1 MSTPHQ
7 LRRPATPEAI
17 DHAFGLFKSKAKRNI
32 DLSQFTTYK
41 VGGSAALHM
50 VVSSVDD
57 LYLVSAVLAEVEL
70 PILVIGRG
78 SNLLISDS
86 GFKGLALTIG
96 GLADYV
102 DLPNR
107 DEDPEVEPI
116 ALFGGS
122 VALPVA
128 ARQSVARGLTGF
140 EWGVGVPGSVGGAV
154 RMNAGGHGSDMASSL
169 TSVRMFHLRK
179 GLEAHVN
186 AVDLGLRF
194 RGSALDDHHVVLSA
208 TVDLEWSKAPEASE
222 AELQEVVR
230 WRRENQPGGQ
240 NAGSVFV
247 NPEPG
252 KVSAGA
258 VIDELGMRGLRVGSA
273 QVSEKHANFIQA
285 DVGGSAQDVVALMAE
300 VRRRVR
306 DERGYVLRSEI
317 RLVGFEDETDPAVVD
332 LINKDSDVGV
342 STIRLEQVFEKS
354 STANETTDGTI
365 PVSVLNG
372 EVVRIIDSDVS
383 DEVLEELRDAFGRD
397 ATRDVTRSITRDSTS
412 GVARDA
418 TIVPITSATG
428 NQTSPTVAPSDGPVQ
443 PAERVV
449 IVDDD
454 LRIVTDD
461 DFPADTMSQ
470 SVHRAPTSTRV
481 AIFDDESLPG
491 SGDGSAESA
500 VIIDGT
506 AWTELSF
513 ARRVINGA
521 KQLFT
526 MRGVNRRKQLLVV
539 GGSLVASVVLV
550 LIVLASPLVA
560 VRSIDVEGARYA
572 NATLIETVS
581 KSLRGKSV
589 LTVDTNAAQK
599 LLETDP
605 WIESVRIKT
614 YLPSRAV
621 IEINERVP
629 VAWFLGVDNQGRV
642 IDQDGR
648 VLAVV
653 NGRPTEY
660 MLIDGIGP
668 NLIAGAMASESYKA
682 AAQLAMSLPDEIR
695 PVVKNMGVNGP
706 NQVTM
711 TLLTGAVV
719 KFGEP
724 VDLRNK
730 LVNVVVILRRQ
741 DINQIAGI
749 DVSSGTPVVSSP

>member
-17 DHAFGLFKSKAKRNI
+17 DHAFGLFNAKAKRNV
-32 DLSQFTTYK
+32 DLSQYTTYK
-41 VGGSAALHM
+41 VGGTAALHM
-50 VVSSVDD
+50 LVTSIDD
-57 LYLVSAVLAEVEL
+57 LYLVSAVLAEVPL

-78 SNLLISDS
+78 SNLLVSDS
-86 GFKGLALTIG
+86 GFQGLALTIS

-107 DEDPEVEPI
+107 DEDPEIEPI

-208 TVDLEWSKAPEASE
+208 TVDLEWSKSQEASE

-252 KVSAGA
+252 KVSAGE

-285 DVGGSAQDVVALMAE
+285 DENGSAHDVVALMAE
-300 VRRRVR
+300 IRRRVR

-317 RLVGFEDETDPAVVD
+317 RLVGFEDATDLAIVE
-332 LINKDSDVGV
+332 LLNKDSEVGV

-365 PVSVLNG
+365 PAAVLNG
-372 EVVRIIDSDVS
+372 DVIRIVDSDVS
-383 DEVLEELRDAFGRD
+383 DEVLEELREAFGRD
-397 ATRDVTRSITRDSTS
+397 STRDIT
-412 GVARDA
+412 RDA
-418 TIVPITSATG
+418 TIVPITNAENTATG
-428 NQTSPTVAPSDGPVQ
+428 LTQVPQQEPSQ

-470 SVHRAPTSTRV
+470 TVNRAPTSTRV
-481 AIFDDESLPG
+481 AIFDDEIIPG
-491 SGDGSAESA
+491 GDGEVDGSVSGA

-506 AWTELSF
+506 AWTELSSL
-513 ARRVINGA
+513 RRFVNGA
-521 KQLFT
+521 KQLVK
-526 MRGVNRRKQLLVV
+526 MRGVNRRKQILVV
-539 GGSLVASVVLV
+539 GGSLIAGVVVV
-550 LIVLASPLVA
+550 LIVLASPIVA
-560 VRSIDVEGARYA
+560 VRNIDIEGAKYA
-572 NATLIETVS
+572 NSTLIETVS

-589 LTVDTNAAQK
+589 LTVDTNSAQK

-614 YLPSRAV
+614 YLPGRAV

-660 MLIDGIGP
+660 MLIDGTGP
-668 NLIAGAMASESYKA
+668 NLIAGAMASDSYAA

-695 PVVKNMGVNGP
+695 PVIKNMGVDGP

-724 VDLRNK
+724 IDLRNK

>member
-17 DHAFGLFKSKAKRNI
+17 DHAFGLFNAKAKRNV
-32 DLSQFTTYK
+32 DLSQYTTYK
-41 VGGSAALHM
+41 VGGTAALHM
-50 VVSSVDD
+50 TVASIDD

-86 GFKGLALTIG
+86 GFRGLALTIG

-107 DEDPEVEPI
+107 DEDPNVEPI

-122 VALPVA
+122 IALPVA
-128 ARQSVARGLTGF
+128 SRQSVARGLTGF

-208 TVDLEWSKAPEASE
+208 TVDLEWSKSQEASE

-252 KVSAGA
+252 KVSAGE
-258 VIDELGMRGLRVGSA
+258 VIDELGMRGLRIGSA

-285 DVGGSAQDVVALMAE
+285 DENGSANDVVALMAE
-300 VRRRVR
+300 IRRRVR

-317 RLVGFEDETDPAVVD
+317 RLVGFEDATDPAIVE
-332 LINKDSDVGV
+332 LLNKDSEVGV
-342 STIRLEQVFEKS
+342 STIRLEQVFDKS

-372 EVVRIIDSDVS
+372 EVIRIIDSDVS
-383 DEVLEELRDAFGRD
+383 EEVLEELREAFGRD
-397 ATRDVTRSITRDSTS
+397 ATRDIT
-412 GVARDA
+412 RDA
-418 TIVPITSATG
+418 TIVPITSATA
-428 NQTSPTVAPSDGPVQ
+428 NPTSVTKVPDVEPVA

-481 AIFDDESLPG
+481 AIFDDEMNPG
-491 SGDGSAESA
+491 SEVDGDGSSSGA
-500 VIIDGT
+500 VIIGGT
-506 AWTELSF
+506 AWTEMSL

-521 KQLFT
+521 KQLT
-526 MRGVNRRKQLLVV
+526 KMRGVNRRKQLLVV
-539 GGSLVASVVLV
+539 GGSLVAGVVFV
-550 LIVLASPLVA
+550 LIVLASPIVA
-560 VRSIDVEGARYA
+560 VRNIDVEGAKYA
-572 NATLIETVS
+572 NSTLIETVS

-614 YLPSRAV
+614 YLPGRAV

-660 MLIDGIGP
+660 MLIDGTGP
-668 NLIAGAMASESYKA
+668 NLIAGAMAAEPYAA

>member
-1 MSTPHQ
+1 VSTPHQ
-7 LRRPATPEAI
+7 LRRPATSEAI
-17 DHAFGLFKSKAKRNI
+17 EHAFGLFNAKAKRNV

-41 VGGSAALHM
+41 VGGTAALHM
-50 VVSSVDD
+50 MVSSIDD

-107 DEDPEVEPI
+107 DEDPGVEPI

-208 TVDLEWSKAPEASE
+208 TVDLEWSNSPEASE

-317 RLVGFEDETDPAVVD
+317 RLVGFEDATDPAIVD
-332 LINKDSDVGV
+332 LINKDSEVGV
-342 STIRLEQVFEKS
+342 STIRLEQVFDKS
-354 STANETTDGTI
+354 VSANETTDGTI

-372 EVVRIIDSDVS
+372 EVVRIVDSDVS

-397 ATRDVTRSITRDSTS
+397 ATRDITRDITS

-418 TIVPITSATG
+418 TIIPI
-428 NQTSPTVAPSDGPVQ
+428 Q

-491 SGDGSAESA
+491 GVDDSADGA

-513 ARRVINGA
+513 ARRVINGT

-539 GGSLVASVVLV
+539 GGSLVASVVFV

-560 VRSIDVEGARYA
+560 VRNIDIEGAKYA

>member
-17 DHAFGLFKSKAKRNI
+17 DHAFGLFNAKAKRNV
-32 DLSQFTTYK
+32 DLSQYTTYK
-41 VGGSAALHM
+41 VGGTAALHM
-50 VVSSVDD
+50 LVTSIDD
-57 LYLVSAVLAEVEL
+57 LYLVSAVLAEVPL

-78 SNLLISDS
+78 SNLLVSDS
-86 GFKGLALTIG
+86 GFQGLALTIS

-208 TVDLEWSKAPEASE
+208 TVDLEWSKSQEASE

-252 KVSAGA
+252 KVSAGE
-258 VIDELGMRGLRVGSA
+258 VIDELGMRGLRIGSA

-285 DVGGSAQDVVALMAE
+285 DENGSAHDVVALMAE
-300 VRRRVR
+300 IRRRVR

-317 RLVGFEDETDPAVVD
+317 RLVGFEDATDPAIVE
-332 LINKDSDVGV
+332 LLNKDSEVGV
-342 STIRLEQVFEKS
+342 STIRLEQVFDKS

-372 EVVRIIDSDVS
+372 EVIRIIDSDVS
-383 DEVLEELRDAFGRD
+383 EEVLEELREAFGRD
-397 ATRDVTRSITRDSTS
+397 ATRDIT
-412 GVARDA
+412 RDA
-418 TIVPITSATG
+418 TIVPITSATA
-428 NQTSPTVAPSDGPVQ
+428 NPPSPTKFPDAEPVV

-481 AIFDDESLPG
+481 AILDDELMPDSDV
-491 SGDGSAESA
+491 DGSSSGA

-506 AWTELSF
+506 AWSELSL

-521 KQLFT
+521 KQLVK

-539 GGSLVASVVLV
+539 GGSLVAGVVLV
-550 LIVLASPLVA
+550 LIVLASPIVA
-560 VRSIDVEGARYA
+560 VRNIDVEGARYA

-614 YLPSRAV
+614 YLPGRAV
-621 IEINERVP
+621 IEIQERMP
-629 VAWFLGVDNQGRV
+629 IAWFLGVDNQGRV

-660 MLIDGIGP
+660 MLIDGTGP
-668 NLIAGAMASESYKA
+668 NLIAGAMASESYAA

-741 DINQIAGI
+741 DINKIAGI

>member
-17 DHAFGLFKSKAKRNI
+17 EHAFDLFKSKAKRNV

-41 VGGSAALHM
+41 VGGTAALHI
-50 VVSSVDD
+50 VVSSIDD

-86 GFKGLALTIG
+86 GFKGLALTIS

-107 DEDPEVEPI
+107 DEEPEVEPI

-208 TVDLEWSKAPEASE
+208 TVDLEWSKSPEASE

-317 RLVGFEDETDPAVVD
+317 RLVGFEDETDSAIVD
-332 LINKDSDVGV
+332 LINKDSEVGV
-342 STIRLEQVFEKS
+342 STIRLEQVFDKS

-372 EVVRIIDSDVS
+372 EVIRIIDSDVS

-397 ATRDVTRSITRDSTS
+397 VTRDITRDITS

-418 TIVPITSATG
+418 TIVPITSAT
-428 NQTSPTVAPSDGPVQ
+428 SDKPAQ

-491 SGDGSAESA
+491 SDEDSAEGA

-513 ARRVINGA
+513 ARRVINGT
-521 KQLFT
+521 KQMFA

-539 GGSLVASVVLV
+539 GGSLIAGVVLV
-550 LIVLASPLVA
+550 LIVLASPIVA
-560 VRSIDVEGARYA
+560 VRNIDIEGAKYA

-660 MLIDGIGP
+660 MLIDGTGP

>member
-17 DHAFGLFKSKAKRNI
+17 DHAFGLFNAKAKRNV
-32 DLSQFTTYK
+32 DLSQYTTYK
-41 VGGSAALHM
+41 VGGAAALHM
-50 VVSSVDD
+50 LVTSIDD
-57 LYLVSAVLAEVEL
+57 LYLVSAVLAEVPL

-78 SNLLISDS
+78 SNLLVSDS
-86 GFKGLALTIG
+86 GFQGLALTIG

-107 DEDPEVEPI
+107 DEDPEIEPI

-208 TVDLEWSKAPEASE
+208 TVDLEWSKSQEASE

-252 KVSAGA
+252 KVSAGE
-258 VIDELGMRGLRVGSA
+258 VIDELGMRGLRIGSA

-285 DVGGSAQDVVALMAE
+285 DENGSAHDVVALMAE
-300 VRRRVR
+300 IRRRVR

-317 RLVGFEDETDPAVVD
+317 RLVGFEDATDPAIVE
-332 LINKDSDVGV
+332 LLNKDSEVGV

-365 PVSVLNG
+365 PAAVLNG
-372 EVVRIIDSDVS
+372 DVIRIVDSDVS
-383 DEVLEELRDAFGRD
+383 DEVLEELREAFGRD
-397 ATRDVTRSITRDSTS
+397 STRDIT
-412 GVARDA
+412 RDA
-418 TIVPITSATG
+418 TIVPITNAENTATG
-428 NQTSPTVAPSDGPVQ
+428 LTQAPQQEPSQ

-470 SVHRAPTSTRV
+470 TVNRAPTSTRV
-481 AIFDDESLPG
+481 AIFDDEIIPG
-491 SGDGSAESA
+491 GDGEVDGSVSGA

-506 AWTELSF
+506 AWTELSPF
-513 ARRVINGA
+513 RRFINGT
-521 KQLFT
+521 KRLVK
-526 MRGVNRRKQLLVV
+526 MRGVNRRKQILVV
-539 GGSLVASVVLV
+539 GGSLIAGVVVV
-550 LIVLASPLVA
+550 LIVLASPIVA
-560 VRSIDVEGARYA
+560 VRNIDIEGAKYA
-572 NATLIETVS
+572 NSTLIETVS

-589 LTVDTNAAQK
+589 LTVDTNSAQK

-614 YLPSRAV
+614 YLPGRAV

-660 MLIDGIGP
+660 MLIDGTGP
-668 NLIAGAMASESYKA
+668 NLIAGAMASDSYAA

-695 PVVKNMGVNGP
+695 PVIKNMGVDGP

-724 VDLRNK
+724 IDLRNK

>member
-17 DHAFGLFKSKAKRNI
+17 EHAFDLFKSKAKRNV

-41 VGGSAALHM
+41 VGGTAALHI
-50 VVSSVDD
+50 VVSSIDD

-86 GFKGLALTIG
+86 GFKGLALTIS

-107 DEDPEVEPI
+107 DEEPEVEPI

-208 TVDLEWSKAPEASE
+208 TVDLEWSKSPEASE

-273 QVSEKHANFIQA
+273 QVSEKHANSIQA

-317 RLVGFEDETDPAVVD
+317 RLVGFEDETDSAIVD
-332 LINKDSDVGV
+332 LINKDSEVGV
-342 STIRLEQVFEKS
+342 STIRLEQVFDKS

-372 EVVRIIDSDVS
+372 EVIRIIDSDVS

-397 ATRDVTRSITRDSTS
+397 VTRDITRDITS

-418 TIVPITSATG
+418 TIVPITSAT
-428 NQTSPTVAPSDGPVQ
+428 SDKPAQ

-491 SGDGSAESA
+491 SDEDSAEGA

-513 ARRVINGA
+513 ARRVINGT
-521 KQLFT
+521 KQMFA

-539 GGSLVASVVLV
+539 GGSLIAGVVLV
-550 LIVLASPLVA
+550 LIVLASPIVA
-560 VRSIDVEGARYA
+560 VRNIDIEGAKYA

-660 MLIDGIGP
+660 MLIDGTGP

>member
-7 LRRPATPEAI
+7 LRRPATPEAVE
-17 DHAFGLFKSKAKRNI
+17 HAFDLFKSKAKRNV

-41 VGGSAALHM
+41 VGGTAALHM
-50 VVSSVDD
+50 MVSSIDD

-107 DEDPEVEPI
+107 DEEPEVEPI

-154 RMNAGGHGSDMASSL
+154 RMNAGGHGSDMASSV

-208 TVDLEWSKAPEASE
+208 TVDLEWSKSPEASE

-317 RLVGFEDETDPAVVD
+317 RLVGFEDETDSAIVD
-332 LINKDSDVGV
+332 LINKDSEVGV
-342 STIRLEQVFEKS
+342 STIRLEQVFDKS

-372 EVVRIIDSDVS
+372 EVIRIIDSDVS

-397 ATRDVTRSITRDSTS
+397 VTRDITRDITS

-418 TIVPITSATG
+418 TIVPITSAT
-428 NQTSPTVAPSDGPVQ
+428 SDKPAQ

-491 SGDGSAESA
+491 SDEDSAEGA

-513 ARRVINGA
+513 ARRVINGT
-521 KQLFT
+521 KQMFA

-539 GGSLVASVVLV
+539 GGSLIAGVVLV
-550 LIVLASPLVA
+550 LIVLASPIVA
-560 VRSIDVEGARYA
+560 VRNIDIEGAKYA

-614 YLPSRAV
+614 YLPGRAV

-629 VAWFLGVDNQGRV
+629 VAWFVGVDNQGRV

-660 MLIDGIGP
+660 MLIDGTGP

>member
-1 MSTPHQ
+1 VSTPHQ
-7 LRRPATPEAI
+7 LRRPATSEAI
-17 DHAFGLFKSKAKRNI
+17 EHAFGLFNAKAKRNV
-32 DLSQFTTYK
+32 DLSQYTTYK
-41 VGGSAALHM
+41 VGGTAALHM
-50 VVSSVDD
+50 MVSSIDD

-107 DEDPEVEPI
+107 DEDPGVEPI

-208 TVDLEWSKAPEASE
+208 TVDLEWSNSPEASE

-317 RLVGFEDETDPAVVD
+317 RLVGFEDATDPAIVD
-332 LINKDSDVGV
+332 LINKDSEVGV
-342 STIRLEQVFEKS
+342 STIRLEQVFDKS
-354 STANETTDGTI
+354 VSANETTDGTI

-372 EVVRIIDSDVS
+372 EVVRIVDSDVS

-397 ATRDVTRSITRDSTS
+397 VTRDITRDITS

-418 TIVPITSATG
+418 TIIPI
-428 NQTSPTVAPSDGPVQ
+428 Q

-491 SGDGSAESA
+491 GVDDSADGA

-513 ARRVINGA
+513 ARRVINGT

-539 GGSLVASVVLV
+539 GGSLVASVVFV

-560 VRSIDVEGARYA
+560 VRNIDIEGAKYA

>member
-1 MSTPHQ
+1 VSTPHQ
-7 LRRPATPEAI
+7 LRRPATSEAI
-17 DHAFGLFKSKAKRNI
+17 EHAFDLFSAKAKRNV
-32 DLSQFTTYK
+32 DLAQFTTYK
-41 VGGSAALHM
+41 VGGTAALHM
-50 VVSSVDD
+50 MVSSIDD

-78 SNLLISDS
+78 SNLLISDT
-86 GFKGLALTIG
+86 GFKGLAITMN

-107 DEDPEVEPI
+107 DEEPGVEPI

-140 EWGVGVPGSVGGAV
+140 EWGVGVPGSIGGAV

-179 GLEAHVN
+179 GREAHVN

-208 TVDLEWSKAPEASE
+208 TVDLEWTHSPEASE

-317 RLVGFEDETDPAVVD
+317 RLVGFEDETDPAIVD

-342 STIRLEQVFEKS
+342 STIRLEQVFDKS
-354 STANETTDGTI
+354 TTANETTDGTI

-372 EVVRIIDSDVS
+372 EVVRIVDSDVS

-397 ATRDVTRSITRDSTS
+397 ATRDITS

-418 TIVPITSATG
+418 TIVPI
-428 NQTSPTVAPSDGPVQ
+428 Q

-481 AIFDDESLPG
+481 AILDDEILPG
-491 SGDGSAESA
+491 GGDDSAEGA

-506 AWTELSF
+506 AWSELSF
-513 ARRVINGA
+513 GRRVINGT
-521 KQLFT
+521 KRLFT

-539 GGSLVASVVLV
+539 GGSFVASVVVV

-560 VRSIDVEGARYA
+560 VRNIDVEGAKYA

-621 IEINERVP
+621 IEINERTP

-660 MLIDGIGP
+660 MLIDGTGP
-668 NLIAGAMASESYKA
+668 NLIAGAIASESYKA

>member
-17 DHAFGLFKSKAKRNI
+17 DHAFGLFKSKAKRNV

-50 VVSSVDD
+50 TVSSIDD

-317 RLVGFEDETDPAVVD
+317 RLVGFEDETDPAIVD

-397 ATRDVTRSITRDSTS
+397 AT
-412 GVARDA
+412 
-418 TIVPITSATG
+418 IVPITSATG
-428 NQTSPTVAPSDGPVQ
+428 NQTSPTVAPSDGPAQ

-491 SGDGSAESA
+491 SGDGSAEGA

-539 GGSLVASVVLV
+539 GGSLVASVVFV

>member
-7 LRRPATPEAI
+7 LRRPATPEALE
-17 DHAFGLFKSKAKRNI
+17 HAFGMFGSRAKRNV

-41 VGGSAALHM
+41 VGGTAALHM
-50 VVSSVDD
+50 MVSSIDD

-86 GFKGLALTIG
+86 GFKGLAITMS

-107 DEDPEVEPI
+107 DEDPGVEPI

-179 GLEAHVN
+179 GREAHVN

-208 TVDLEWSKAPEASE
+208 TVDLEWSKSPEASE

-258 VIDELGMRGLRVGSA
+258 VIDELGMRGMRVGSA
-273 QVSEKHANFIQA
+273 EVSEKHANFIQA
-285 DVGGSAQDVVALMAE
+285 DVGGNAQDVVALMAE

-317 RLVGFEDETDPAVVD
+317 RLIGFEDETDPVIMD
-332 LINKDSDVGV
+332 LINKDSEIGV
-342 STIRLEQVFEKS
+342 STIRLEQVFDKS

-372 EVVRIIDSDVS
+372 EVVQIIDSDVS

-397 ATRDVTRSITRDSTS
+397 AT
-412 GVARDA
+412 
-418 TIVPITSATG
+418 IVPITSATG
-428 NQTSPTVAPSDGPVQ
+428 NQTSPTLAPSNKPVQ

-470 SVHRAPTSTRV
+470 SVHRAPTSTRI
-481 AIFDDESLPG
+481 AIFDDESQTG
-491 SGDGSAESA
+491 SSDDSADGA

-539 GGSLVASVVLV
+539 GSSLVASVVFV

-560 VRSIDVEGARYA
+560 VRNIDIEGAKYA

>member
-1 MSTPHQ
+1 M
-7 LRRPATPEAI
+7 
-17 DHAFGLFKSKAKRNI
+17 FGSKAKRNV

-41 VGGSAALHM
+41 VGGTAALHM
-50 VVSSVDD
+50 MVSSIDD

-86 GFKGLALTIG
+86 GFKGLAITMS

-107 DEDPEVEPI
+107 DEDPGVEPI

-179 GLEAHVN
+179 GREAHVN

-208 TVDLEWSKAPEASE
+208 TVDLEWSKSPEASE

-258 VIDELGMRGLRVGSA
+258 VIDELGMRGMRVGSA
-273 QVSEKHANFIQA
+273 EVSEKHANFIQA
-285 DVGGSAQDVVALMAE
+285 DVGGNAQDVVALMAE

-317 RLVGFEDETDPAVVD
+317 RLIGFEDQTDPVIVD
-332 LINKDSDVGV
+332 LINKDSEIGV
-342 STIRLEQVFEKS
+342 STIRLEQVFDKS

-397 ATRDVTRSITRDSTS
+397 AT
-412 GVARDA
+412 
-418 TIVPITSATG
+418 IVPITSATG
-428 NQTSPTVAPSDGPVQ
+428 NQTSPTLAPSNKPVQ

-470 SVHRAPTSTRV
+470 SVHRAPTSTRI

-491 SGDGSAESA
+491 SSDDSADGA

-513 ARRVINGA
+513 ARRVINGT

-539 GGSLVASVVLV
+539 GSSLVASVVFV

-560 VRSIDVEGARYA
+560 VRNIDIEGAKYA

>member
-7 LRRPATPEAI
+7 LRRPATSEAI
-17 DHAFGLFKSKAKRNI
+17 EHAFGLFNAKAKRNV

-41 VGGSAALHM
+41 VGGTAALHM
-50 VVSSVDD
+50 MVSSIDD

-107 DEDPEVEPI
+107 DEDPGVEPI

-208 TVDLEWSKAPEASE
+208 TVDLEWSNSPEASE

-317 RLVGFEDETDPAVVD
+317 RLVGFEDATDPAIVD
-332 LINKDSDVGV
+332 LINKDSEVGV
-342 STIRLEQVFEKS
+342 STIRLEQVFDKS
-354 STANETTDGTI
+354 VSANETTDGTI

-372 EVVRIIDSDVS
+372 EVVRIVDSDVS

-397 ATRDVTRSITRDSTS
+397 ATRDITRDITS

-418 TIVPITSATG
+418 TIIPI
-428 NQTSPTVAPSDGPVQ
+428 Q

-491 SGDGSAESA
+491 SVDDSADGA

-513 ARRVINGA
+513 TRRVINGT

-539 GGSLVASVVLV
+539 GGSLVASVVFG

-560 VRSIDVEGARYA
+560 VRNIDIEGAKYA

>member
-7 LRRPATPEAI
+7 LRRPATSEAI
-17 DHAFGLFKSKAKRNI
+17 EHAFGLFNAKAKRNV

-41 VGGSAALHM
+41 VGGTAALHM
-50 VVSSVDD
+50 MVSSIDD

-107 DEDPEVEPI
+107 DEDPGVEPI

-208 TVDLEWSKAPEASE
+208 TVDLEWSNSPEASE

-317 RLVGFEDETDPAVVD
+317 RLVGFEEEADPSIVD
-332 LINKDSDVGV
+332 LINKDSEVGV
-342 STIRLEQVFEKS
+342 STIRLEQVFDKS
-354 STANETTDGTI
+354 VTANETTDGTI

-372 EVVRIIDSDVS
+372 EVVRIVDSDVS

-397 ATRDVTRSITRDSTS
+397 ATRDITRDITS

-418 TIVPITSATG
+418 TIIPI
-428 NQTSPTVAPSDGPVQ
+428 Q

-491 SGDGSAESA
+491 SVDDSADGA

-513 ARRVINGA
+513 TRRVINGT

-539 GGSLVASVVLV
+539 GGSLVASVVFV

-560 VRSIDVEGARYA
+560 VRNIDIEGAKYA

>member
-7 LRRPATPEAI
+7 LRRPATPEALE
-17 DHAFGLFKSKAKRNI
+17 HAFGMFGSRAKRNV

-41 VGGSAALHM
+41 VGGTAALHM
-50 VVSSVDD
+50 MVSSIDD

-86 GFKGLALTIG
+86 GFKGLAITMS

-107 DEDPEVEPI
+107 DEDPGVEPI

-179 GLEAHVN
+179 GREAHVN

-208 TVDLEWSKAPEASE
+208 TVDLEWSKSPEASE

-258 VIDELGMRGLRVGSA
+258 VIDELGMRGMRVGSA
-273 QVSEKHANFIQA
+273 EVSEKHANFIQA
-285 DVGGSAQDVVALMAE
+285 DVGGNAQDVVALMAE

-317 RLVGFEDETDPAVVD
+317 RLIGFEDETDPVIMD
-332 LINKDSDVGV
+332 LINKDSEIGV
-342 STIRLEQVFEKS
+342 STIRLEQVFDKS

-397 ATRDVTRSITRDSTS
+397 AT
-412 GVARDA
+412 
-418 TIVPITSATG
+418 IVPITSATG
-428 NQTSPTVAPSDGPVQ
+428 NQTSPTLAPSNKPVQ

-470 SVHRAPTSTRV
+470 SVHRAPTSTRI

-491 SGDGSAESA
+491 SSDDSADGA

-513 ARRVINGA
+513 ARRVINGT

-539 GGSLVASVVLV
+539 GSSLVASVVFV

-560 VRSIDVEGARYA
+560 VRNIDVEGAKYA

>member
-1 MSTPHQ
+1 M
-7 LRRPATPEAI
+7 
-17 DHAFGLFKSKAKRNI
+17 
-32 DLSQFTTYK
+32 
-41 VGGSAALHM
+41 
-50 VVSSVDD
+50 
-57 LYLVSAVLAEVEL
+57 
-70 PILVIGRG
+70 
-78 SNLLISDS
+78 
-86 GFKGLALTIG
+86 
-96 GLADYV
+96 
-102 DLPNR
+102 
-107 DEDPEVEPI
+107 
-116 ALFGGS
+116 
-122 VALPVA
+122 
-128 ARQSVARGLTGF
+128 
-140 EWGVGVPGSVGGAV
+140 
-154 RMNAGGHGSDMASSL
+154 
-169 TSVRMFHLRK
+169 
-179 GLEAHVN
+179 
-186 AVDLGLRF
+186 
-194 RGSALDDHHVVLSA
+194 LSA
-208 TVDLEWSKAPEASE
+208 TVDLEWSKSQEASE

-252 KVSAGA
+252 KVSAGE

-285 DVGGSAQDVVALMAE
+285 DENGSAHDVVALMAE
-300 VRRRVR
+300 IRRRVR

-317 RLVGFEDETDPAVVD
+317 RLVGFEDATDPAIVE
-332 LINKDSDVGV
+332 LLNKDSEVGV

-354 STANETTDGTI
+354 STSNETTDGTI
-365 PVSVLNG
+365 PAAVLNG
-372 EVVRIIDSDVS
+372 DVIRIVDSDVS
-383 DEVLEELRDAFGRD
+383 DEVLEELREAFGRD
-397 ATRDVTRSITRDSTS
+397 STRDIT
-412 GVARDA
+412 RDA
-418 TIVPITSATG
+418 TIVPITHAGNTATG
-428 NQTSPTVAPSDGPVQ
+428 LTQAPQQEPSQ

-470 SVHRAPTSTRV
+470 TVNRAPTSTRV
-481 AIFDDESLPG
+481 AIFDDEIIPG
-491 SGDGSAESA
+491 GDGEVDGSVSGA

-506 AWTELSF
+506 AWTELSPL
-513 ARRVINGA
+513 RRFVNGA
-521 KQLFT
+521 KQLVK
-526 MRGVNRRKQLLVV
+526 MRGVNRRKQILVV
-539 GGSLVASVVLV
+539 GGSLIAGVVVV
-550 LIVLASPLVA
+550 LIVLASPIVA
-560 VRSIDVEGARYA
+560 VRNIDIEGAKYA
-572 NATLIETVS
+572 NSTLIETVS

-589 LTVDTNAAQK
+589 LTVDTNSAQK

-614 YLPSRAV
+614 YLPGRAV

-660 MLIDGIGP
+660 MLIDGTGP
-668 NLIAGAMASESYKA
+668 NLIAGAMASDSYAA

-695 PVVKNMGVNGP
+695 PVIKNMGVDGP

-724 VDLRNK
+724 IDLRNK

>member
-7 LRRPATPEAI
+7 LRRPATPEALE
-17 DHAFGLFKSKAKRNI
+17 HAFGMFGSKAKRNV

-41 VGGSAALHM
+41 VGGTAALHM
-50 VVSSVDD
+50 MVSSIDD

-86 GFKGLALTIG
+86 GFKGLAITMS

-107 DEDPEVEPI
+107 DEDPGVEPI

-179 GLEAHVN
+179 GREAHVN

-208 TVDLEWSKAPEASE
+208 TVDLEWSKSPEASE

-258 VIDELGMRGLRVGSA
+258 VIDELGMRGMRVGSA

-285 DVGGSAQDVVALMAE
+285 DVGGNAQDVVALMAE

-317 RLVGFEDETDPAVVD
+317 RLIGFEDETDPVIVD
-332 LINKDSDVGV
+332 LINKDSEIGV
-342 STIRLEQVFEKS
+342 STIRLEQVFDKS

-397 ATRDVTRSITRDSTS
+397 AT
-412 GVARDA
+412 
-418 TIVPITSATG
+418 IVPITSATG
-428 NQTSPTVAPSDGPVQ
+428 NQTSPTLAPINKPVQ

-470 SVHRAPTSTRV
+470 SVHRAPTSTRI

-491 SGDGSAESA
+491 SSDDSADGA

-513 ARRVINGA
+513 ARRVINGT

-526 MRGVNRRKQLLVV
+526 MRGVNRRKQLLIV
-539 GGSLVASVVLV
+539 GSSLVASVVFV

-560 VRSIDVEGARYA
+560 VRNIDVEGAKYA

>member
-17 DHAFGLFKSKAKRNI
+17 DHAFGLFNAKAKRNV

-41 VGGSAALHM
+41 VGGTAALHM
-50 VVSSVDD
+50 TVASIDD

-86 GFKGLALTIG
+86 GFRGLALTIG

-107 DEDPEVEPI
+107 DEDPNVEPI

-122 VALPVA
+122 IALPVA
-128 ARQSVARGLTGF
+128 SRQSVARGLTGF

-208 TVDLEWSKAPEASE
+208 TVDLEWSKSQEASE

-252 KVSAGA
+252 KVSAGE
-258 VIDELGMRGLRVGSA
+258 VIDELGMRGLRIGSA

-285 DVGGSAQDVVALMAE
+285 DENGSANDVVALMAE
-300 VRRRVR
+300 IRRRVR

-317 RLVGFEDETDPAVVD
+317 RLVGFEDATDPAIVE
-332 LINKDSDVGV
+332 LLNKDSEVGV
-342 STIRLEQVFEKS
+342 STIRLEQVFDKS

-372 EVVRIIDSDVS
+372 EVIRIIDSDVS
-383 DEVLEELRDAFGRD
+383 EEVLEELREAFGRD
-397 ATRDVTRSITRDSTS
+397 ATRDIT
-412 GVARDA
+412 RDA
-418 TIVPITSATG
+418 TIVPITSATA
-428 NQTSPTVAPSDGPVQ
+428 NPTSVTKVPNVEPVA

-481 AIFDDESLPG
+481 AIFDDEMNPG
-491 SGDGSAESA
+491 SEVDGAGSSSGA
-500 VIIDGT
+500 VIIGGT
-506 AWTELSF
+506 AWTEMSL

-521 KQLFT
+521 KQLT
-526 MRGVNRRKQLLVV
+526 KMRGVNRRKQLLVV
-539 GGSLVASVVLV
+539 GGSLVAGVVFV
-550 LIVLASPLVA
+550 LIVLASPIVA
-560 VRSIDVEGARYA
+560 VRNIDVEGAKYA
-572 NATLIETVS
+572 NSTLIETVS

-614 YLPSRAV
+614 YLPGRAV

-660 MLIDGIGP
+660 MLIDGTGP
-668 NLIAGAMASESYKA
+668 NLIAGAMAAESYAA

>member
-1 MSTPHQ
+1 VSTPHQ

-17 DHAFGLFKSKAKRNI
+17 DHAFGLFNAKAKRNV
-32 DLSQFTTYK
+32 DLSQYTTYK
-41 VGGSAALHM
+41 VGGTAALHM
-50 VVSSVDD
+50 TVTSIDD

-78 SNLLISDS
+78 SNLLVSDT
-86 GFKGLALTIG
+86 GFQGLALTIG

-107 DEDPEVEPI
+107 DEDPNVEPI

-128 ARQSVARGLTGF
+128 SRQSVARGLTGF

-208 TVDLEWSKAPEASE
+208 TVDLEWSKSQEASE

-252 KVSAGA
+252 KVSAGE
-258 VIDELGMRGLRVGSA
+258 VIDELGMRGLRIGSA

-285 DVGGSAQDVVALMAE
+285 DENGSALDVVALMAE
-300 VRRRVR
+300 IRRRVR

-317 RLVGFEDETDPAVVD
+317 RLVGFEDATDPAIVE
-332 LINKDSDVGV
+332 LLNKDSEVGV

-372 EVVRIIDSDVS
+372 EVIRIIDSDVS
-383 DEVLEELRDAFGRD
+383 EEVLEELREAFGRD
-397 ATRDVTRSITRDSTS
+397 ATRDIT
-412 GVARDA
+412 RDA
-418 TIVPITSATG
+418 TIVPITSATAHP
-428 NQTSPTVAPSDGPVQ
+428 TSPTKDPDAEPVA

-481 AIFDDESLPG
+481 AIFDDELMPG
-491 SGDGSAESA
+491 DDVDGSSSGA

-506 AWTELSF
+506 AWTELSLV
-513 ARRVINGA
+513 RRVINSA
-521 KQLFT
+521 KQLIK
-526 MRGVNRRKQLLVV
+526 MRGVNRRKQLLVI
-539 GGSLVASVVLV
+539 GGSLVAGVVLI
-550 LIVLASPLVA
+550 LIVLASPIVA
-560 VRSIDVEGARYA
+560 VRNIDIEGAKYA
-572 NATLIETVS
+572 NSTLIETVS

-589 LTVDTNAAQK
+589 LTVDTNAAQR

-605 WIESVRIKT
+605 WIESVRINT
-614 YLPSRAV
+614 YLPGRAV
-621 IEINERVP
+621 IEIQERTP

-660 MLIDGIGP
+660 MLIDGTGP
-668 NLIAGAMASESYKA
+668 NLIAGAMASESYAA

>member
-1 MSTPHQ
+1 VSTPHQ
-7 LRRPATPEAI
+7 LRRPAKPEAI
-17 DHAFGLFKSKAKRNI
+17 DHAFGLFNAKAKRNV
-32 DLSQFTTYK
+32 DLSQYTTYK
-41 VGGSAALHM
+41 VGGTAALHM
-50 VVSSVDD
+50 LVTSIDD
-57 LYLVSAVLAEVEL
+57 LYLVSAVLAEVPL

-78 SNLLISDS
+78 SNLLVSDS
-86 GFKGLALTIG
+86 GFQGLALTIS

-107 DEDPEVEPI
+107 DEDPEIEPI

-208 TVDLEWSKAPEASE
+208 TVDLEWSKSQEASE

-252 KVSAGA
+252 KVSAGE

-285 DVGGSAQDVVALMAE
+285 DENGSAHDVVALMAE
-300 VRRRVR
+300 IRRRVR

-317 RLVGFEDETDPAVVD
+317 RLVGFEDATDPAIVE
-332 LINKDSDVGV
+332 LLNKDSEVGV

-365 PVSVLNG
+365 PAAVLNG
-372 EVVRIIDSDVS
+372 DVIRIVDSDVS
-383 DEVLEELRDAFGRD
+383 DEVLEELREAFGRD
-397 ATRDVTRSITRDSTS
+397 STRDIT
-412 GVARDA
+412 RDA
-418 TIVPITSATG
+418 TIVPITNAENTATG
-428 NQTSPTVAPSDGPVQ
+428 LTQVPQQEPSQ

-470 SVHRAPTSTRV
+470 TVNRAPTSTRV
-481 AIFDDESLPG
+481 AIFDDEIIPG
-491 SGDGSAESA
+491 GDGEVDGSVSGA

-506 AWTELSF
+506 AWTELSPL
-513 ARRVINGA
+513 RRFVNGA
-521 KQLFT
+521 KQLVK
-526 MRGVNRRKQLLVV
+526 MRGVNRRKQILVV
-539 GGSLVASVVLV
+539 GGSLIAGVVVV
-550 LIVLASPLVA
+550 LIVLASPIVA
-560 VRSIDVEGARYA
+560 VRNIDIEGAKYA
-572 NATLIETVS
+572 NSTLIETVS

-589 LTVDTNAAQK
+589 LTVDTNSAQK

-614 YLPSRAV
+614 YLPGRAV

-660 MLIDGIGP
+660 MLIDGTGP
-668 NLIAGAMASESYKA
+668 NLIAGAMASDSYAA

-695 PVVKNMGVNGP
+695 PVIKNMGVDGP

-724 VDLRNK
+724 IDLRNK

>member
-17 DHAFGLFKSKAKRNI
+17 DHAFGLFNAKAKRNV
-32 DLSQFTTYK
+32 DLSQYTTYK
-41 VGGSAALHM
+41 VGGTAALHM
-50 VVSSVDD
+50 LLTSIDD
-57 LYLVSAVLAEVEL
+57 LYLVSAVLAEVPL

-78 SNLLISDS
+78 SNLLVSDS
-86 GFKGLALTIG
+86 GFQGLALTIS

-107 DEDPEVEPI
+107 DEDPEIEPI

-208 TVDLEWSKAPEASE
+208 TVDLEWSKSQEASE

-252 KVSAGA
+252 KVSAGE

-285 DVGGSAQDVVALMAE
+285 DENGSAHDVVALMAE
-300 VRRRVR
+300 IRRRVR

-317 RLVGFEDETDPAVVD
+317 RLVGFEDATDPAIVE
-332 LINKDSDVGV
+332 LLNKDSEVGV

-354 STANETTDGTI
+354 SAANETTDGTI
-365 PVSVLNG
+365 PAAVLNG
-372 EVVRIIDSDVS
+372 DVIRIVDSDVS
-383 DEVLEELRDAFGRD
+383 DEVLEELREAFGRD
-397 ATRDVTRSITRDSTS
+397 STRDIT
-412 GVARDA
+412 RDA
-418 TIVPITSATG
+418 TIVPITNAGNTATG
-428 NQTSPTVAPSDGPVQ
+428 LTQAPQQEPSQ

-470 SVHRAPTSTRV
+470 TVNRAPTSTRV
-481 AIFDDESLPG
+481 AIFDDEIMPG
-491 SGDGSAESA
+491 GDGEVDGSVSGA

-506 AWTELSF
+506 AWTELSPL
-513 ARRVINGA
+513 RRFVNGA
-521 KQLFT
+521 KQLVK
-526 MRGVNRRKQLLVV
+526 MRGVNRRKQILVV
-539 GGSLVASVVLV
+539 GGSLIAGVVVV
-550 LIVLASPLVA
+550 LIVLASPIVA
-560 VRSIDVEGARYA
+560 VRNIDIEGAKYA
-572 NATLIETVS
+572 NSTLIETVS

-589 LTVDTNAAQK
+589 LTVDTNSAQK

-614 YLPSRAV
+614 YLPGRAV

-660 MLIDGIGP
+660 MLIDGTGP
-668 NLIAGAMASESYKA
+668 NLIAGAMASDSYAA

-695 PVVKNMGVNGP
+695 PVVKNMGVDGP

-724 VDLRNK
+724 IDLRNK

>member
-7 LRRPATPEAI
+7 LRRPATPEALE
-17 DHAFGLFKSKAKRNI
+17 HAFGMFGSKAKRNV

-41 VGGSAALHM
+41 VGGTAALHM
-50 VVSSVDD
+50 MVSSIDD

-86 GFKGLALTIG
+86 GFKGLAITMS

-107 DEDPEVEPI
+107 DEDPGVEPI

-179 GLEAHVN
+179 GREAHVN

-208 TVDLEWSKAPEASE
+208 TVDLEWSKSPEASE

-258 VIDELGMRGLRVGSA
+258 VIDELGMRGMRVGSA

-285 DVGGSAQDVVALMAE
+285 DVGGNAQDVVALMAE

-317 RLVGFEDETDPAVVD
+317 RLIGFEDETDPVIMD
-332 LINKDSDVGV
+332 LINKDSEIGV
-342 STIRLEQVFEKS
+342 STIRLEQVFDKS

-397 ATRDVTRSITRDSTS
+397 AT
-412 GVARDA
+412 
-418 TIVPITSATG
+418 IVPITSATG
-428 NQTSPTVAPSDGPVQ
+428 NQTSPTLAPSNKPVQ

-470 SVHRAPTSTRV
+470 SVHRAPTSTRI

-491 SGDGSAESA
+491 SSDDSADGA

-513 ARRVINGA
+513 ARRVINGT

-539 GGSLVASVVLV
+539 GSSLVASVVFV

-560 VRSIDVEGARYA
+560 VRNIDIEGAKYA

>member
-1 MSTPHQ
+1 VSTPHQ
-7 LRRPATPEAI
+7 LRRPATSEAI
-17 DHAFGLFKSKAKRNI
+17 EHAFGLFNAKAKRNV

-41 VGGSAALHM
+41 VGGTAALHM
-50 VVSSVDD
+50 MVSSIDD

-107 DEDPEVEPI
+107 DEDPGVEPI

-208 TVDLEWSKAPEASE
+208 TVDLEWSNSPEASE

-317 RLVGFEDETDPAVVD
+317 RLVGFEDATDPAIVD
-332 LINKDSDVGV
+332 LINKDSEVGV
-342 STIRLEQVFEKS
+342 STIRLEQVFDKS
-354 STANETTDGTI
+354 VSANETTDGTI

-397 ATRDVTRSITRDSTS
+397 ATRDITRDITS

-418 TIVPITSATG
+418 TIVPI
-428 NQTSPTVAPSDGPVQ
+428 QPV
-443 PAERVV
+443 ERVV

-491 SGDGSAESA
+491 GVDDSADGA

-513 ARRVINGA
+513 ARRVINGT
-521 KQLFT
+521 KQMFA

-539 GGSLVASVVLV
+539 GGSLVASVVFV

-560 VRSIDVEGARYA
+560 VRNIDIEGAKYA

>member
-17 DHAFGLFKSKAKRNI
+17 DHAFGLFNAKAKRNV
-32 DLSQFTTYK
+32 DLSQYTTYK
-41 VGGSAALHM
+41 VGGTAALHM
-50 VVSSVDD
+50 TVASIDD

-86 GFKGLALTIG
+86 GFRGLALTIG

-107 DEDPEVEPI
+107 DEDPNVEPI

-122 VALPVA
+122 IALPVA
-128 ARQSVARGLTGF
+128 SRQSVARGLTGF

-179 GLEAHVN
+179 SLEAHVN

-208 TVDLEWSKAPEASE
+208 TVDLEWSKSQEASE

-252 KVSAGA
+252 KVSAGE

-285 DVGGSAQDVVALMAE
+285 DENGSANDVVALMAE
-300 VRRRVR
+300 IRRRVR

-317 RLVGFEDETDPAVVD
+317 RLVGFEDATDPAIVE
-332 LINKDSDVGV
+332 LLNKDSEVGV
-342 STIRLEQVFEKS
+342 STIRLEQVFDKS

-372 EVVRIIDSDVS
+372 EVIRIIDSDVS
-383 DEVLEELRDAFGRD
+383 EEVLEELREAFGRD
-397 ATRDVTRSITRDSTS
+397 ATRDITRDAS
-412 GVARDA
+412 
-418 TIVPITSATG
+418 IVPITSATA
-428 NQTSPTVAPSDGPVQ
+428 NPTSVTKVPDVEPVA

-481 AIFDDESLPG
+481 AIFDDEMNPG
-491 SGDGSAESA
+491 SEVDGDGSSSGA
-500 VIIDGT
+500 VIIGGT
-506 AWTELSF
+506 AWTEMSL

-521 KQLFT
+521 KQLT
-526 MRGVNRRKQLLVV
+526 KMRGVNRRKQLLVV
-539 GGSLVASVVLV
+539 GGSLVAGVVFV
-550 LIVLASPLVA
+550 LIVLASPIVA
-560 VRSIDVEGARYA
+560 VRNIDVEGAKYA
-572 NATLIETVS
+572 NSTLIETVS

-614 YLPSRAV
+614 YLPGRAV

-660 MLIDGIGP
+660 MLIDGTGP
-668 NLIAGAMASESYKA
+668 NLIAGAMAAESYAA

>member
-17 DHAFGLFKSKAKRNI
+17 DHAFGLFNAKAKRNV
-32 DLSQFTTYK
+32 DLSQYTTYK
-41 VGGSAALHM
+41 VGGTAALHM
-50 VVSSVDD
+50 LLTSIDD
-57 LYLVSAVLAEVEL
+57 LYLVSAVLAEVPL

-78 SNLLISDS
+78 SNLLVSDS
-86 GFKGLALTIG
+86 GFQGLALTIS

-107 DEDPEVEPI
+107 DEDPGIEPI

-208 TVDLEWSKAPEASE
+208 TVDLEWSKSQEASE

-252 KVSAGA
+252 KVSAGE

-285 DVGGSAQDVVALMAE
+285 DENGSAHDVVALMAE
-300 VRRRVR
+300 IRRRVR

-317 RLVGFEDETDPAVVD
+317 RLVGFEDATDPAIVE
-332 LINKDSDVGV
+332 LLNKDSEVGV

-354 STANETTDGTI
+354 SAANETTDGTI
-365 PVSVLNG
+365 PAAVLNG
-372 EVVRIIDSDVS
+372 DVIRIVDSDVS
-383 DEVLEELRDAFGRD
+383 DEVLEELREAFGRD
-397 ATRDVTRSITRDSTS
+397 STRDIT
-412 GVARDA
+412 RDA
-418 TIVPITSATG
+418 TIVPITHAGNTATG
-428 NQTSPTVAPSDGPVQ
+428 LTQALQQEPSQ

-470 SVHRAPTSTRV
+470 TVNRAPTSTRV
-481 AIFDDESLPG
+481 AIFDDEIIPG
-491 SGDGSAESA
+491 GDGEVDGSVSGA

-506 AWTELSF
+506 AWTELSPL
-513 ARRVINGA
+513 RRFVNGA
-521 KQLFT
+521 KQLVK
-526 MRGVNRRKQLLVV
+526 MRGVNRRKQILVV
-539 GGSLVASVVLV
+539 GGSLIAGVVVV
-550 LIVLASPLVA
+550 LIVLASPIVA
-560 VRSIDVEGARYA
+560 VRNIDVEGAKYA
-572 NATLIETVS
+572 NSTLIETVS

-589 LTVDTNAAQK
+589 LTVDTNSAQK

-614 YLPSRAV
+614 YLPGRAV

-629 VAWFLGVDNQGRV
+629 IAWFLGVDNQGRV

-660 MLIDGIGP
+660 MLIDGTGP
-668 NLIAGAMASESYKA
+668 NLIAGAMASDSYAA

-695 PVVKNMGVNGP
+695 PVVKNMGVDGP

-724 VDLRNK
+724 IDLRNK

>member
-7 LRRPATPEAI
+7 LRRPATPEAVE
-17 DHAFGLFKSKAKRNI
+17 HAFDLFKSKAKRNV

-41 VGGSAALHM
+41 VGGTAALHM
-50 VVSSVDD
+50 MVSSIDD

-107 DEDPEVEPI
+107 DEEPEVEPI

-154 RMNAGGHGSDMASSL
+154 RMNAGGHGSDMASSV

-208 TVDLEWSKAPEASE
+208 TVDLEWSKSPEASE

-317 RLVGFEDETDPAVVD
+317 RLVGFEDETDSAIVD
-332 LINKDSDVGV
+332 LINKDSEVGV
-342 STIRLEQVFEKS
+342 STIRLEQVFDKS

-372 EVVRIIDSDVS
+372 EVIRIIDSDVS

-397 ATRDVTRSITRDSTS
+397 VTRDITRDITS

-418 TIVPITSATG
+418 TIVPITSAT
-428 NQTSPTVAPSDGPVQ
+428 SDKPAQ

-491 SGDGSAESA
+491 SDEDSAEGA

-513 ARRVINGA
+513 ARRVINGT
-521 KQLFT
+521 KQLFA

-539 GGSLVASVVLV
+539 GGSLIAGVVLV
-550 LIVLASPLVA
+550 LIVLASPIVA
-560 VRSIDVEGARYA
+560 VRNIDIEGAKYA

-614 YLPSRAV
+614 YLPGRAV

-629 VAWFLGVDNQGRV
+629 VAWFVGVDNQGRV

>member
-7 LRRPATPEAI
+7 LRRPATPEAVE
-17 DHAFGLFKSKAKRNI
+17 HAFDLFKSKAKRNV

-41 VGGSAALHM
+41 VGGTAALHM
-50 VVSSVDD
+50 MVSSIDD

-107 DEDPEVEPI
+107 DEEPEVEPI

-208 TVDLEWSKAPEASE
+208 TVDLEWSKSPEASE

-317 RLVGFEDETDPAVVD
+317 RLVGFEDETDSAIVD
-332 LINKDSDVGV
+332 LINKDSEVGV
-342 STIRLEQVFEKS
+342 STIRLEQVFDKS

-372 EVVRIIDSDVS
+372 EVIRIIDSDVS

-397 ATRDVTRSITRDSTS
+397 VTRDITRDITS

-418 TIVPITSATG
+418 TIVPITSAT
-428 NQTSPTVAPSDGPVQ
+428 SDKPAQ

-481 AIFDDESLPG
+481 AIFDDELMPG
-491 SGDGSAESA
+491 GDVDGSSSGA

-506 AWTELSF
+506 AWTELSL
-513 ARRVINGA
+513 ARRVTNRA
-521 KQLFT
+521 KQLIK

-539 GGSLVASVVLV
+539 GGSLVAGVVV
-550 LIVLASPLVA
+550 ILIVLASPIVA
-560 VRSIDVEGARYA
+560 VRNIDIEGAKYA

-614 YLPSRAV
+614 YLPGRAV

-660 MLIDGIGP
+660 MLIDGTGP

>member
-7 LRRPATPEAI
+7 LRRPATSEAI
-17 DHAFGLFKSKAKRNI
+17 EHAFGLFNSRAKRNV

-41 VGGSAALHM
+41 VGGTAALHM
-50 VVSSVDD
+50 TVSSVDD

-78 SNLLISDS
+78 SNLLVSDS
-86 GFKGLALTIG
+86 GFKGLAITIS

-107 DEDPEVEPI
+107 DEDPDVEPI

-179 GLEAHVN
+179 GREAHVN

-208 TVDLEWSKAPEASE
+208 TVDLEWSRSPEASE

-252 KVSAGA
+252 KVSAGL
-258 VIDELGMRGLRVGSA
+258 VIDELGMRGMRIGSA

-285 DVGGSAQDVVALMAE
+285 DVDGSAQDVVALMAE

-306 DERGYVLRSEI
+306 EERGYVLRSEI
-317 RLVGFEDETDPAVVD
+317 RLVGFEDETDPAIVD
-332 LINKDSDVGV
+332 LMNKDSEVGV

-397 ATRDVTRSITRDSTS
+397 ATRDITRDATN
-412 GVARDA
+412 GVVRDA

-428 NQTSPTVAPSDGPVQ
+428 SQTSPTLVPSDKPVQ
-443 PAERVV
+443 PVERVV

-481 AIFDDESLPG
+481 AIFDDESL
-491 SGDGSAESA
+491 SESVDDSAEGA

-513 ARRVINGA
+513 TRRVINGA
-521 KQLFT
+521 KQLFA

-539 GGSLVASVVLV
+539 GGSLVASIIVV

-560 VRSIDVEGARYA
+560 VRNIDVEGAKYA
-572 NATLIETVS
+572 NSTLIETVS

-668 NLIAGAMASESYKA
+668 NLIAGAMASESYTA
-682 AAQLAMSLPDEIR
+682 AAQLAISLPDEIR

>member
-1 MSTPHQ
+1 M
-7 LRRPATPEAI
+7 
-17 DHAFGLFKSKAKRNI
+17 
-32 DLSQFTTYK
+32 
-41 VGGSAALHM
+41 M
-50 VVSSVDD
+50 VSSIDD

-86 GFKGLALTIG
+86 GFKGLAITMS

-107 DEDPEVEPI
+107 DEDPGVEPI

-179 GLEAHVN
+179 GLEAYVN

-208 TVDLEWSKAPEASE
+208 TVDLEWSNSPEASE

-258 VIDELGMRGLRVGSA
+258 VIDELDMRGLRVGSA

-317 RLVGFEDETDPAVVD
+317 RLVGFEDETDPSIVD
-332 LINKDSDVGV
+332 LINKDSEVGV
-342 STIRLEQVFEKS
+342 STIRLEQVFDKS

-397 ATRDVTRSITRDSTS
+397 AT
-412 GVARDA
+412 
-418 TIVPITSATG
+418 IVPITSATG
-428 NQTSPTVAPSDGPVQ
+428 NQASPTLTPSDKPVQ
-443 PAERVV
+443 PADRVV

-491 SGDGSAESA
+491 SVDDSADGA

-513 ARRVINGA
+513 ARRVINGT

-539 GGSLVASVVLV
+539 GGSLVASVVFV

-560 VRSIDVEGARYA
+560 VRNIDIEGAKYA

>member
-1 MSTPHQ
+1 VSTPHQ

-17 DHAFGLFKSKAKRNI
+17 DHAFGLFNAKAKRNV
-32 DLSQFTTYK
+32 DLSQYTTYK
-41 VGGSAALHM
+41 VGGTAALHM
-50 VVSSVDD
+50 LVTSIDD
-57 LYLVSAVLAEVEL
+57 LYLVSAVLAEVPL

-78 SNLLISDS
+78 SNLLVSDS
-86 GFKGLALTIG
+86 GFQGLALTIS

-107 DEDPEVEPI
+107 DEDPEIEPI

-208 TVDLEWSKAPEASE
+208 TVDLEWSKSQEASE

-252 KVSAGA
+252 KVSAGE

-285 DVGGSAQDVVALMAE
+285 DENGSAHDVVALMAE
-300 VRRRVR
+300 IRRRVR

-317 RLVGFEDETDPAVVD
+317 RLVGFEDATDPAIVE
-332 LINKDSDVGV
+332 LLNKDSEVGV

-365 PVSVLNG
+365 PAAVLNG
-372 EVVRIIDSDVS
+372 DVIRIVDSDVS
-383 DEVLEELRDAFGRD
+383 DEVLEELREAFGRD
-397 ATRDVTRSITRDSTS
+397 STRDIT
-412 GVARDA
+412 RDA
-418 TIVPITSATG
+418 TIVPITNAENTATG
-428 NQTSPTVAPSDGPVQ
+428 LTQVPQQEPSQ

-470 SVHRAPTSTRV
+470 TVNRAPTSTRV
-481 AIFDDESLPG
+481 AIFDDEIIPG
-491 SGDGSAESA
+491 GDGEVDGSVSGA

-506 AWTELSF
+506 AWTELSPL
-513 ARRVINGA
+513 RRFVNGA
-521 KQLFT
+521 KQLVK
-526 MRGVNRRKQLLVV
+526 MRGVNRRKQILVV
-539 GGSLVASVVLV
+539 GGSLIAGVVVV
-550 LIVLASPLVA
+550 LIVLASPIVA
-560 VRSIDVEGARYA
+560 VRNIDIEGAKYA
-572 NATLIETVS
+572 NSTLIETVS

-589 LTVDTNAAQK
+589 LTVDTNSAQK

-614 YLPSRAV
+614 YLPGRAV

-629 VAWFLGVDNQGRV
+629 VAWFLGVDNLGRV

-660 MLIDGIGP
+660 MLIDGTGP
-668 NLIAGAMASESYKA
+668 NLIAGAMASDSYAA

-695 PVVKNMGVNGP
+695 PVIKNMGVDGP

-724 VDLRNK
+724 IDLRNK

>member
-17 DHAFGLFKSKAKRNI
+17 DHAFGLFNAKAKRNV
-32 DLSQFTTYK
+32 DLSQYTTYK
-41 VGGSAALHM
+41 VGGTAALHM
-50 VVSSVDD
+50 TVASIDD

-86 GFKGLALTIG
+86 GFRGLALTIG

-107 DEDPEVEPI
+107 DEDPNVEPI

-122 VALPVA
+122 IALPVA
-128 ARQSVARGLTGF
+128 SRQSVARGLTGF

-208 TVDLEWSKAPEASE
+208 TVDLEWSKSQEASE

-252 KVSAGA
+252 KVSAGE
-258 VIDELGMRGLRVGSA
+258 VIDELGMRGLRIGSA

-285 DVGGSAQDVVALMAE
+285 DENGSANDVVALMAE
-300 VRRRVR
+300 IRRRVR

-317 RLVGFEDETDPAVVD
+317 RLVGFEDATDPAIVE
-332 LINKDSDVGV
+332 LLNKDSEVGV
-342 STIRLEQVFEKS
+342 STIRLEQVFDKS

-372 EVVRIIDSDVS
+372 EVIRIIDSDVS
-383 DEVLEELRDAFGRD
+383 EEVLEELREAFGRD
-397 ATRDVTRSITRDSTS
+397 ATRDIT
-412 GVARDA
+412 RDA
-418 TIVPITSATG
+418 TIVPITSATA
-428 NQTSPTVAPSDGPVQ
+428 NPTSVTKVPNVEPVA

-481 AIFDDESLPG
+481 AIFDDEMNPG
-491 SGDGSAESA
+491 SEVDGDGSSSGA
-500 VIIDGT
+500 VIIGGT
-506 AWTELSF
+506 AWTEMSL

-521 KQLFT
+521 KQLT
-526 MRGVNRRKQLLVV
+526 KMRGVNRRKQLLVV
-539 GGSLVASVVLV
+539 GGSLVAGVVFV
-550 LIVLASPLVA
+550 LIVLASPIVA
-560 VRSIDVEGARYA
+560 VRNIDVEGAKYA
-572 NATLIETVS
+572 NPTLIETVS

-614 YLPSRAV
+614 YLPGRAV

-660 MLIDGIGP
+660 MLIDGTGP
-668 NLIAGAMASESYKA
+668 NLIAGAMAAESYAA

>member
-1 MSTPHQ
+1 MLVTS
-7 LRRPATPEAI
+7 I
-17 DHAFGLFKSKAKRNI
+17 
-32 DLSQFTTYK
+32 
-41 VGGSAALHM
+41 
-50 VVSSVDD
+50 DD
-57 LYLVSAVLAEVEL
+57 LYLVSAVLAEVPL

-78 SNLLISDS
+78 SNLLVSDS
-86 GFKGLALTIG
+86 GFQGLALTIG

-107 DEDPEVEPI
+107 DEDPEIEPI

-208 TVDLEWSKAPEASE
+208 TVDLEWSKSQEASE

-252 KVSAGA
+252 KVSAGE
-258 VIDELGMRGLRVGSA
+258 VIDELGMRGLRIGSA

-285 DVGGSAQDVVALMAE
+285 DENGSAHDVVALMAE
-300 VRRRVR
+300 IRRRVR

-317 RLVGFEDETDPAVVD
+317 RLVGFEDATDPAIVE
-332 LINKDSDVGV
+332 LLNKDSEVGV

-354 STANETTDGTI
+354 STSNETTDGTI
-365 PVSVLNG
+365 PAAVLNG
-372 EVVRIIDSDVS
+372 DVIRIVDSDVS
-383 DEVLEELRDAFGRD
+383 DEVLEELREAFGRD
-397 ATRDVTRSITRDSTS
+397 STRDIT
-412 GVARDA
+412 RDA
-418 TIVPITSATG
+418 TIVPITNAENTATG
-428 NQTSPTVAPSDGPVQ
+428 LTQAPQQEPSQ

-470 SVHRAPTSTRV
+470 TVNRAPTSTRV
-481 AIFDDESLPG
+481 AIFDDEIIPG
-491 SGDGSAESA
+491 GDGEVDGSVSGA

-506 AWTELSF
+506 AWTELSPL
-513 ARRVINGA
+513 RRFINGT
-521 KQLFT
+521 KRLVK
-526 MRGVNRRKQLLVV
+526 MRGVNRRKQILVV
-539 GGSLVASVVLV
+539 GGSLIAGVVVV
-550 LIVLASPLVA
+550 LIVLASPIVA
-560 VRSIDVEGARYA
+560 VRNIDIEGAKYA
-572 NATLIETVS
+572 NSTLIETVS

-589 LTVDTNAAQK
+589 LTVDTNSAQK

-614 YLPSRAV
+614 YLPGRAV

-660 MLIDGIGP
+660 MLIDGTGP
-668 NLIAGAMASESYKA
+668 NLIAGAMASDSYAA

-695 PVVKNMGVNGP
+695 PVIKNMGVDGP

-724 VDLRNK
+724 IDLRNK

>member
-17 DHAFGLFKSKAKRNI
+17 DHAFGLFNAKAKRNV
-32 DLSQFTTYK
+32 DLSQYTTYK
-41 VGGSAALHM
+41 VGGTAALHM
-50 VVSSVDD
+50 TVASIDD

-86 GFKGLALTIG
+86 GFRGLALTIG

-107 DEDPEVEPI
+107 DEDPNVEPI

-122 VALPVA
+122 IALPVA
-128 ARQSVARGLTGF
+128 SRQSVARGLTGF

-208 TVDLEWSKAPEASE
+208 TVDLEWSKSQEASE

-252 KVSAGA
+252 KVSAGE
-258 VIDELGMRGLRVGSA
+258 VIDELGMRGLRIGSA

-285 DVGGSAQDVVALMAE
+285 DENGSANDVVALMAE
-300 VRRRVR
+300 IRRRVR

-317 RLVGFEDETDPAVVD
+317 RLVGFEDATDPAIVE
-332 LINKDSDVGV
+332 LLNKDSEVGV
-342 STIRLEQVFEKS
+342 STIRLEQVFDKS

-372 EVVRIIDSDVS
+372 EVIRIIDSDVS
-383 DEVLEELRDAFGRD
+383 EEVLEELREAFGRD
-397 ATRDVTRSITRDSTS
+397 ATRDIT
-412 GVARDA
+412 RDA
-418 TIVPITSATG
+418 TIVPITSATA
-428 NQTSPTVAPSDGPVQ
+428 NPTSVTKVPDVELVA

-481 AIFDDESLPG
+481 AIFDDEMNPG
-491 SGDGSAESA
+491 SEVDGDGSSSGA
-500 VIIDGT
+500 VIIGGT
-506 AWTELSF
+506 AWTEMSL

-521 KQLFT
+521 KQLT
-526 MRGVNRRKQLLVV
+526 KMRGVNRRKQLLVV
-539 GGSLVASVVLV
+539 GGSLVAGVVFV
-550 LIVLASPLVA
+550 LIVLASPIVA
-560 VRSIDVEGARYA
+560 VRNIDVEGAKYA
-572 NATLIETVS
+572 NSTLIETVS

-614 YLPSRAV
+614 YLPGRAV

-660 MLIDGIGP
+660 MLIDGTGP
-668 NLIAGAMASESYKA
+668 NLIAGAMAAESYAA